1 MGSCY
6 CWGNFTL
13 GSHVG
18 LNLPS
23 SGFVR
28 RIRMLTRELGMWN
41 IEEAGMGPEAGADAD
56 TISIKV
62 LPDGYHLWMESSRKE
77 FKHCEVVYQ
86 TTSGLPP
93 TTGWEC
99 HLRSLSWKIKAIN
112 YALILKPCVWVAYL
126 SPWHSRTRCTS
137 LKNRTCSSKV
147 MTMQ

>member
-1 MGSCY
+1 MLVMSTWEHFHPSQWGLVIAEETLPLVAMLVLTFPAVALWGESV
-6 CWGNFTL
+6 CWL
-13 GSHVG
+13 GS
-18 LNLPS
+18 
-23 SGFVR
+23 
-28 RIRMLTRELGMWN
+28 LGCETL
-41 IEEAGMGPEAGADAD
+41 EEAGMGPEAGADAD

-93 TTGWEC
+93 TTSWEC

-126 SPWHSRTRCTS
+126 LGSQGQDVRA
-137 LKNRTCSSKV
+137 
-147 MTMQ
+147 